1 MGAAFARPLLFPCR
15 PGAERPRFNRQ
26 AKCALRLTRAR
37 AIRRANRAGADT
49 RPRRHRR
56 AHDTRESGSRCSGR
70 PAAGRTKQEGRT
82 ICRMLTDTA
91 SRRQAGRSNTPL
103 PLALPHAHISFRS
116 VTAARPF
123 PIMPSPRHTRTCS
136 GYPCGRPAEAV
147 AGDTRNKSG
156 YDEGVLREPGRRL
169 GYAGQRHH
177 AGMCESGS
185 ACGRGRKR
193 SGPHAPDGYRI
204 CAMRMQNMTS
214 HDISQELLPALMTKH
229 DIS

>member
-1 MGAAFARPLLFPCR
+1 
-15 PGAERPRFNRQ
+15 
-26 AKCALRLTRAR
+26 
-37 AIRRANRAGADT
+37 
-49 RPRRHRR
+49 
-56 AHDTRESGSRCSGR
+56 
-70 PAAGRTKQEGRT
+70 
-82 ICRMLTDTA
+82 
-91 SRRQAGRSNTPL
+91 
-103 PLALPHAHISFRS
+103 
-116 VTAARPF
+116 
-123 PIMPSPRHTRTCS
+123 MPSPRHTRTCS
-136 GYPCGRPAEAV
+136 TAVRFRFGGQSAWLGFNRVSRGSTGSGLGSTPGVPSLSIVMPGLVPGISAGAIAEAEV
-147 AGDTRNKSG
+147 DARNKSG
-156 YDEGVLREPGRRL
+156 HDGRACRKGRSSMMERDRTEGPWAPVRLRPTAEPDSSGLVPGIHAAVRRKRWREIPGTSPGMTKGVLREPGRRL